1 MESYGSQSNR
11 ACFKPV
17 LQCFKYLGTTM
28 LQMLIEL
35 EECAVRLIEKVKIF
49 LEFPVS
55 GEWRVRNFM
64 KLEGS
69 HLPE

>member
-1 MESYGSQSNR
+1 MGSYGSQSNR

-17 LQCFKYLGTTM
+17 LQCFKCLSTTM

-35 EECAVRLIEKVKIF
+35 EECAVALIEKVKIF

-55 GEWRVRNFM
+55 DEWKVRNFM
-64 KLEGS
+64 NFMKFIL
-69 HLPE
+69 